1 MLKGNINVALIQKS
15 LDNGLTKAE
24 NTALGHMIEDEEII
38 PIEIQ
43 GENASA
49 MGFIGLDM
57 AEKLSY
63 NYEKLTAFI
72 REILN
77 DVTKEHSTGLYRF
90 ADNEDYLVYLDYGT

>member
-1 MLKGNINVALIQKS
+1 MIKGNISVALIQKS
-15 LDNGLTKAE
+15 LDNGLTKNESSAVG
-24 NTALGHMIEDEEII
+24 NLVEDEEII

-49 MGFIGLDM
+49 MGFIGVDM

-63 NYEKLTAFI
+63 NYEKLAAFI

-90 ADNEDYLVYLDYGT
+90 VDDKDYLVYLDYGI